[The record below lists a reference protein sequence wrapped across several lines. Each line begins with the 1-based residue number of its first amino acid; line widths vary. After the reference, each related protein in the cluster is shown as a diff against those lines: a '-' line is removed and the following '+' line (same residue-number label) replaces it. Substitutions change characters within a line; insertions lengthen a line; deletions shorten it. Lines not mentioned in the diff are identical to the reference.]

1 MIPLLSSQDTI
12 KMEFPRPLTR
22 QETDPDLPR
31 VSRSLWQRHGSAV
44 ASRRV
49 GGTECSSACR
59 GLLKEVSTIFITST
73 VVWTQIKE
81 QGGNTAPSVNRK
93 LD

>member
-31 VSRSLWQRHGSAV
+31 VSRSLWWRCESKVACHGVRGTDCNIPGSHDILAQV
-44 ASRRV
+44 LFE
-49 GGTECSSACR
+49 GG
-59 GLLKEVSTIFITST
+59 
-73 VVWTQIKE
+73 
-81 QGGNTAPSVNRK
+81 
-93 LD
+93 